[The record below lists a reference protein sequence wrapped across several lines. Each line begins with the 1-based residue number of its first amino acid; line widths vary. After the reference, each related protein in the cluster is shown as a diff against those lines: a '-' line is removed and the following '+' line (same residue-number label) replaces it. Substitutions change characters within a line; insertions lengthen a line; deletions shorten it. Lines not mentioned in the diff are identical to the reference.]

1 MGDYANTAYGGD
13 GEELQVNRAEINQQQ
28 QQRQSQN
35 RNVTILPVYQQYG
48 TITVSNS
55 VVSYPNAASAP
66 IVDVPGASTSPNDF
80 LAQGLSTGGSS
91 TSFAGQQK
99 TPNVY
104 INGLPPHF
112 PEEQLEALAAPFGE
126 VKSVS
131 LPTYRDSLSGKPKEF
146 GFVKFM
152 NVEVANAA
160 MEDADGKEI
169 EWRQVQL
176 DCSQPGDGDGTHN
189 TLADRMAACSDT
201 PRHIHFS

>member
-1 MGDYANTAYGGD
+1 MRERHAQAFGDNVENAPLLVLFTSNLSRKKTKD
-13 GEELQVNRAEINQQQ
+13 QVWEVFDE
-28 QQRQSQN
+28 S
-35 RNVTILPVYQQYG
+35 
-48 TITVSNS
+48 
-55 VVSYPNAASAP
+55 
-66 IVDVPGASTSPNDF
+66 
-80 LAQGLSTGGSS
+80 
-91 TSFAGQQK
+91 
-99 TPNVY
+99 
-104 INGLPPHF
+104 
-112 PEEQLEALAAPFGE
+112 GE